1 MAGKKINDPSLLVE
15 SVSGENLIPTA
26 TPGSNEPQVATVDQV
41 FAYIEKNLGLTSI
54 PEFDESK
61 SYKSPDLVKHD
72 GLMWRFVESKAAGAW
87 NANKVAETSVFAE
100 LTRLSQGDD
109 ECVEV
114 YVSSSDGLIDLANVN
129 VKVKSSAGEEYAVP
143 DEEGVCRFFVPKPLV
158 YELSCNTVAG
168 YRAISTRAIRAT
180 VSVRRVDLVY
190 YAEASPLAANEQ
202 VNILL
207 GGSVPAVGQTVTC
220 QILAD
225 DGSVEEEKTAV
236 VSNDRWAMIE
246 VPMGKRYRVIYPKVE
261 GYSCPPAEEYVA
273 EFSQRTVSGFYNTYI
288 GEGDVRIL
296 CEDGVEYTASAYEA
310 LETKPACKAIHI
322 ATEALLAAESG
333 IEGVSG
339 CDFYLDPNVTTVN
352 RPWLS
357 SQVLMT
363 SMPTY
368 GSSTSNL
375 PETDCHFS
383 YDGRLLTTKLL
394 AEAKDKGLASEY
406 ASYCASQG
414 IDISDEKRL
423 QGFCL
428 AFGQLWTVKLCLD
441 QINECLRLT
450 TGKKLNVNSGNW
462 WSVTQYSSANAWLI
476 YNGAPGNGINNK
488 TNGFTVLVGYA

>member
-54 PEFDESK
+54 PEFDEGK

-114 YVSSSDGLIDLANVN
+114 YVSSSDGLIDLSSVN
-129 VKVKSSAGEEYAVP
+129 VKVKSSAGEEYAAP
-143 DEEGVCRFFVPKPLV
+143 DENGVCRFFVPKPLV

-168 YRAISTRAIRAT
+168 YRAISTKAMRAT
-180 VSVRRVDLVY
+180 VAVRRIDLVY
-190 YAEASPLAANEQ
+190 YTETSPLAENEQ
-202 VNILL
+202 VNVLL
-207 GGSVPAVGQTVTC
+207 GGDVPAMGQMVTC

-225 DGSVEEEKTAV
+225 DGSVEEERTAV
-236 VSNDRWAMIE
+236 VSSDRWAMIE
-246 VPMGKRYRVIYPKVE
+246 VPMGRRYRVVYPKVE
-261 GYSCPPAEEYVA
+261 GYSHPAAEEHVA
-273 EFSQRTVSGFYNTYI
+273 EFSLRTVSGYYNTYV

-310 LETKPACKAIHI
+310 LETKPAYKAIHV

-339 CDFYLDPNVTTVN
+339 CDFYLDPNIKVVG
-352 RPWLS
+352 RQWLS
-357 SQVLMT
+357 KQVLME
-363 SMPTY
+363 SMPLY
-368 GSSTSNL
+368 SSSTSNL
-375 PETDCHFS
+375 PENDCHFS

-394 AEAKDKGLASEY
+394 AEAKDKGLTSEY

-414 IDISDEKRL
+414 IDVSEDRRL

-428 AFGQLWTVKLCLD
+428 AFGQLWTVKMCLE

-450 TGKKLNVNSGNW
+450 TGKSLNVNSGNW
-462 WSVTQYSSANAWLI
+462 WSVTQYSAANACYI
-476 YNGAPGNGINNK
+476 SNGGYSNFVK
-488 TNGFTVLVGYA
+488 TYVHNALVGYA